1 MRVLGHTLAALEAQM
16 RSWGEPAYRARQLFE
31 WLHRRNELRF
41 DRMTNLPAPLR
52 ARLAAEFATE
62 RPVVVEQTGD
72 DDARKLLVGLADG
85 ERTESVLMGR
95 PWGQAACVSSQVG
108 CPVGC
113 VFCASGRDGLARN
126 LSAAEMVGQLSLLRA
141 TGGAIRRVVFM
152 GMGEPLLNLEESLSA
167 ARILTDRSGWALPA
181 RNLTFSTIGIVRGIR
196 ALAEGGD
203 RFRLAL
209 SLHAADDTLRREL
222 VPRWSEPLHDVLRAG
237 IAYSEAAGRRLTV
250 AYVLLSGVN
259 DSAADARRLAALVA
273 PARALVNVIPFNP
286 VPGIPFTRP
295 TPGRVVGFVE
305 ALHEAG
311 IRASA
316 RRSVGL
322 ASEAACGQLRRRLAR
337 CPESGD
343 GCAATQAKEDD
354 R

>member
-1 MRVLGHTLAALEAQM
+1 MRLLGYPLAELEALL
-16 RSWGEPAYRARQLFE
+16 RGWGEPAYRARQLFE
-31 WLHRRNELRF
+31 WLHRHNELRF
-41 DRMTNLPAPLR
+41 SCMTSLPGPLR
-52 ARLAAEFATE
+52 ARLEADFGTD
-62 RPVVVEQTGD
+62 RPTVLDHTGD
-72 DDARKLLVGLADG
+72 DDARKLLIGLADG
-85 ERTESVLMGR
+85 ERVESVLMGR

-126 LSAAEMVGQLSLLRA
+126 LAAGEIVGQLSILRA
-141 TGGAIRRVVFM
+141 MAGPIRRVVFM
-152 GMGEPLLNLEESLSA
+152 GMGEPLLNLEESLTA
-167 ARILTDRSGWALPA
+167 ARIITDRNGWALPT

-196 ALAEGGD
+196 ALAGSGD

-222 VPRWSEPLHDVLRAG
+222 VPRWSEPLRDVLRAG
-237 IAYSEAAGRRLTV
+237 TEYAEAVGRRLTV
-250 AYVLLSGVN
+250 AYVLLGGVN
-259 DSAADARRLAALVA
+259 DSTLDARSLAALVG

-286 VPGIPFTRP
+286 VPGTSFERP
-295 TPGRVVGFVE
+295 TPARVAKFV
-305 ALHEAG
+305 ACLHEAG

-322 ASEAACGQLRRRLAR
+322 ASEAACGQLRRRAAR
-337 CPESGD
+337 CAEAD
-343 GCAATQAKEDD
+343 DRCTDAQTKEDD